1 MPRAHNSRFSG
12 LLSWRIPFLWCTS
25 SNRWSG
31 RAQLGGHDLDVF
43 GDVAVLAR
51 VRMIRFEDED
61 IASVDVP
68 TESLTKRRE
77 RAII

>member
-1 MPRAHNSRFSG
+1 MPQFQVLRPVVMADPVPVVHFFEP
-12 LLSWRIPFLWCTS
+12 LE
-25 SNRWSG
+25 WS
-31 RAQLGGHDLDVF
+31 AQLGGHDLDVF